1 MVVCAG
7 VKSILDVG
15 ATLER
20 LETLSVPVVGYRTDR
35 LAGFYLSD
43 AGHPVPWR
51 ADSPEEVAAIQR
63 ARRELRLPQALVVA
77 NPLPEDLQMDP
88 ALHERVLAEALRA
101 ADDAGAAGKAAT
113 PFVLGR
119 FHEGTGGESV
129 RVNVALVLRNA
140 ALAAAVAAA

>member
-1 MVVCAG
+1 M
-7 VKSILDVG
+7 
-15 ATLER
+15 
-20 LETLSVPVVGYRTDR
+20 
-35 LAGFYLSD
+35 
-43 AGHPVPWR
+43 
-51 ADSPEEVAAIQR
+51 QR

-88 ALHERVLAEALRA
+88 ALHERVLAEALEA
-101 ADDAGAAGKAAT
+101 AGAAGATGKAAT

-140 ALAAAVAAA
+140 ALAAAIAAA